1 MFAQYMGTIDS
12 TYATR
17 VRSLLV
23 VVYNYIIFYLR
34 KEEKKTMRNNS
45 PAHLCCQKCKT
56 MCLWVVAT
64 SMWKLMWSFLFD
76 RNLLIGANVEEPIKT
91 RQAQEPNA
99 CNVELKLQFG
109 S

>member
-34 KEEKKTMRNNS
+34 KEEN
-45 PAHLCCQKCKT
+45 
-56 MCLWVVAT
+56 
-64 SMWKLMWSFLFD
+64 D
-76 RNLLIGANVEEPIKT
+76 
-91 RQAQEPNA
+91 AQ
-99 CNVELKLQFG
+99 
-109 S
+109 